1 MDNFQLPNEIRSI
14 EVFTDDFKQGLLT
27 HGTHYHYQ
35 PVQEQ
40 RFVSLTMT
48 LPDMQGYSHGVLHPI
63 FSQNLPEGHNR
74 HFIAS
79 K

>member
-35 PVQEQ
+35 PVQKQ

-48 LPDMQGYSHGVLHPI
+48 LPDMQGYSHEVLHPI
-63 FSQNLPEGHNR
+63 FY
-74 HFIAS
+74 
-79 K
+79 